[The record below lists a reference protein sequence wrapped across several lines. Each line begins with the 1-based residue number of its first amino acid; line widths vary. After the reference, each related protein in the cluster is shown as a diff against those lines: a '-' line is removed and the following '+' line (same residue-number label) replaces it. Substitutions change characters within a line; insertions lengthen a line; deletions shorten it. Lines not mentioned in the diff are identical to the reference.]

1 MALVACQSCQTSDR
15 VFDNVYWRVFKVD
28 PTYSSDDLIAS
39 KLLVR
44 RNDCSHYWHA
54 VQTSSLKSKM
64 RDALAGTLNLQQGK
78 LAKAGEILGEWLHP
92 GRWDATH
99 PDRSVQAKEQSPEPT
114 PYSGKITFDGTWYIS
129 NNLPYS
135 EYIAYNY
142 SPAAPKAQKDW
153 FTSIA
158 NQTGV
163 VFTRQFNKVKP

>member
-1 MALVACQSCQTSDR
+1 MTVRITGTQFKDIVPEIQDALDT
-15 VFDNVYWRVFKVD
+15 
-28 PTYSSDDLIAS
+28 
-39 KLLVR
+39 
-44 RNDCSHYWHA
+44 
-54 VQTSSLKSKM
+54 
-64 RDALAGTLNLQQGK
+64 ALAGTLNLQQGS
-78 LAKAGEILGEWLHP
+78 LAKANP
-92 GRWDATH
+92 KDTGRMAASWTVGH
-99 PDRSVQAKEQSPEPT
+99 NTPDRSVKPEGQQSPIPT

-163 VFTRQFNKVKP
+163 VFKRQFDKVKP